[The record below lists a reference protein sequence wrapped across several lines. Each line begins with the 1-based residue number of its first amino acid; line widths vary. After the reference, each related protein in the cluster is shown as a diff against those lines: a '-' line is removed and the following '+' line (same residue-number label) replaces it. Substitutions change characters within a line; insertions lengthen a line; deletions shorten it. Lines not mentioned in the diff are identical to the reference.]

1 MYRTYTM
8 REVCRETGMAY
19 ETLKFYCNEG
29 LVPNVKRGAN
39 NYRLFDDR
47 DIAWIRSL
55 TCLKNCGMSLREMK
69 RYIAICLEGEPSIPA
84 RKEIL
89 AQKREALLAEMA
101 ALQASVDYIDGKQ
114 QFYDDV
120 LAGKTPYVS
129 NLLPLTQHEA
139 R

>member
-1 MYRTYTM
+1 MYQTYTM

-29 LVPNVKRGAN
+29 LIPNVKRGAN

-69 RYIAICLEGEPSIPA
+69 RYIALCLEGEPSIPA

-101 ALQASVDYIDGKQ
+101 ALQASVDLYRLEAA
-114 QFYDDV
+114 V
-120 LAGKTPYVS
+120 L
-129 NLLPLTQHEA
+129 
-139 R
+139 